1 MKGDARAKIIN
12 NLIYSHEFFELH
24 HFKVVNDVFLE
35 KLIHVFRKFCG

>member
-12 NLIYSHEFFELH
+12 NLLIYSHEFFELR

-35 KLIHVFRKFCG
+35 